1 MFRNFRLAAAVAT
14 AIPLIAGPLIAIPL
28 IASPAAAQVAP
39 PEAAGQPAPQEPSA
53 TEIFALEIERFR
65 RLTVPVTIGGKGP
78 FRFLIDTGAQAT
90 VLSRDLAD
98 QLELFDRDTA
108 TLVAVAST
116 REVETT
122 AIEQFTLG
130 TREFTVRQAPILEAA
145 HIGGADGILGLDSLQ
160 EQRVLFDFE
169 NSTLQVADAD
179 ELGGN
184 RGFDIVVRARSALG
198 QLIIHRARIDGVDVA
213 VIIDTGAQGSV
224 GNLELQRQLR
234 RMRAGGEQ
242 VLTDVNGVEL
252 TSDISLARSLEMGRA
267 NIQNLALAFTDSPI
281 FASLGLMNEPA
292 MVLGMSE
299 LKLFKRVAIDFATQ
313 QILFDLPRSATLAQR
328 DMFTRREGRLR

>member
-1 MFRNFRLAAAVAT
+1 MFRSFHFAAAIA
-14 AIPLIAGPLIAIPL
+14 APLIVGPLVAGPLVT
-28 IASPAAAQVAP
+28 SPAAAQDAP
-39 PEAAGQPAPQEPSA
+39 AEAPALPAAKEPSA
-53 TEIFALEIERFR
+53 AELFALEIERYR

-78 FRFLIDTGAQAT
+78 YRFMIDTGAQAT

-108 TLVAVAST
+108 TLVAMAST

-122 AIEQFTLG
+122 AIDQFALG
-130 TREFTVRQAPILEAA
+130 SREFAISRAPILEAS

-184 RGFDIVVRARSALG
+184 RGFDIVVRARNELG
-198 QLIIHRARIDGVDVA
+198 QLVIHRARIDGVDVA
-213 VIIDTGAQGSV
+213 VIIDTGAQSTV

-234 RMRAGGEQ
+234 RMRAAGEQ
-242 VLTDVNGVEL
+242 VLTDVNGVDL
-252 TSDISLARSLEMGRA
+252 ASDISLARSLDMGRA
-267 NIQNLALAFTDSPI
+267 KISNLALAFTDSPI
-281 FASLGLMNEPA
+281 FANLDLLDEPA

-313 QILFDLPRSATLAQR
+313 RILFDLPRSASLAQR
-328 DMFTRREGRLR
+328 DMFSRQTGRLR